1 MPPVGEQHPLTGQEN
16 LVHAL
21 TRLADAAQHLTASQH
36 PHPEIL
42 THGDRREEHARAA
55 LTSALIGIGHAIAA
69 QALAMA
75 LGTPGAMGRRDPVEH
90 REWLT
95 VAGRLNRT
103 AAANGS

>member
-1 MPPVGEQHPLTGQEN
+1 MHPAREQHPLTGPEN
-16 LVHAL
+16 LAHAL
-21 TRLADAAQHLTASQH
+21 THLTDAAQHLTDNRH
-36 PHPEIL
+36 PHPEVL

-69 QALAMA
+69 QTLATA